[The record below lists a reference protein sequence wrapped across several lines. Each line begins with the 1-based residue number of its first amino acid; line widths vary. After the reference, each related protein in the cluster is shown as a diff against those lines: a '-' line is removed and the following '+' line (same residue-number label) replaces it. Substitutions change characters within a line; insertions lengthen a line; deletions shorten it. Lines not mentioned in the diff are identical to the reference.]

1 MINLNE
7 DNILSN
13 LDFSTKVILGKGYVS
28 EAYKVKLLNNKE
40 NEYTVL
46 KGLIKDSY
54 KCYEDS
60 FNNLKFI
67 YNNGNPLIKSIKI
80 PFENLILIK
89 SNNEFKYGALIYK
102 NITGIILKENL
113 FNKINIENI
122 TNLISNFLTELYN
135 IPIDKNFSLENYKK
149 TQLDYF
155 NTILLTLTN
164 YLQNK
169 NILYD
174 NIKLLNLENEYKNYL
189 KEFKEPHF
197 IHGDFWEEN
206 MIISNDYQ
214 NLLGII
220 DFDNF
225 GIGDNALDFATLSDF
240 GYDFINIVL
249 NKCNFIKD
257 KEKFIIKVKMFE
269 KWVYL
274 DDFYY
279 LFCNWKKEDMLLK
292 EIEEMKKLNLI

>member
-1 MINLNE
+1 MIKLNE

-13 LDFSTKVILGKGYVS
+13 LDFSTKVFLGKGYVS
-28 EAYKVKLLNNKE
+28 EAYKVTLLNNKE
-40 NEYTVL
+40 NEYTIL
-46 KGLIKDSY
+46 KGLTKDSY
-54 KCYEDS
+54 QCYEDS
-60 FNNLKFI
+60 YNNLTFI
-67 YNNGNPLIKSIKI
+67 YNKGNPLIKSIQI

-102 NITGIILKENL
+102 NITGIILKEKL

-149 TQLDYF
+149 TQLEYF
-155 NTILLTLTN
+155 NKILLTLKN
-164 YLQNK
+164 YLQNN

-174 NIKLLNLENEYKNYL
+174 NIKLLNLEKEYKNYL

-220 DFDNF
+220 DFD
-225 GIGDNALDFATLSDF
+225 DF
-240 GYDFINIVL
+240 GYDFIHIVL

-257 KEKFIIKVKMFE
+257 KEEFIIKIKMFE
-269 KWVYL
+269 KWVFL
-274 DDFYY
+274 DDFFY

-292 EIEEMKKLNLI
+292 QIEEMKKFNLI